1 MFSELPKGE
10 IYTKFSKIITL
21 LVNQVLISMSPW
33 SNFPFVRITFA
44 LIGGILAACYGGKP
58 ACIMGGSLLGLLLL
72 AYVAIIVGMPRT
84 QFIFWSPWLGFLG
97 LGSVFLIGYL
107 RWWTHEVR
115 QNPHHLTHWS
125 TRIEAYKA
133 VALEDAH
140 EKLGRSNV
148 VVSVSRALINGQW
161 RSVKGKVRVSL
172 LGPEVPNVHYGD
184 ILLISGSPQSV
195 SDIKNPHA
203 FDYAT
208 FLGFSQIYHQH
219 FVVGERVVAVAHQP
233 PNLIEG
239 WSFQVLRHCQSLFR
253 KYIHDSSA
261 RAVVLALVLGQKDDL
276 TAEISDAYARS
287 GTMHVLA
294 VSGLHVGIICW
305 VLCLLLVP
313 FKYLGRLR
321 LLSSGIALLVLWF
334 YAFVTGLSPSVLRA
348 ITMFTFLVVASML
361 GRQTST
367 YNTLSI
373 AAFLLLFWNPSWIFS
388 VGFQLSYLAVIGIL
402 YLQPRI
408 YRLLTPNYWL
418 LDKLWLLS
426 AVSLGAQLS
435 TAPLSVY
442 YFHQFPTYFLLANWV
457 VVPAAFAIV
466 CLGLLV
472 LATCFWPGLSATIAW
487 LLEKVVLGVNVWIEC
502 TQKLPYSLVESIYL
516 SAFGTLLLYILLVLL
531 LTFLYTKNVKY
542 LIATTILVMFLSLR
556 VVHVSLS
563 QQTQRK
569 VIFYSIGHH
578 QVISF
583 IKGRHSTLWV
593 DRRFQ
598 VDSPK
603 YAYHV
608 RPSQMALDITATD
621 TYMLEE
627 VIQQQTFPMQLW
639 HGMKV
644 AVWQGKKFIL
654 LDKASKHLPKLAEKV
669 YIDFLVIEENVVT
682 TLRPLLEQFEIGTL
696 VIGASNRRFLAQKL
710 QQEAKECSLYSHSLS
725 QQGALTV
732 AW

>member
-1 MFSELPKGE
+1 M
-10 IYTKFSKIITL
+10 
-21 LVNQVLISMSPW
+21 V
-33 SNFPFVRITFA
+33 
-44 LIGGILAACYGGKP
+44 GG
-58 ACIMGGSLLGLLLL
+58 LLGFLLII
-72 AYVAIIVGMPRT
+72 YVFVLVGISRT
-84 QFIFWSPWLGFLG
+84 QFIFWSPWLGFFG
-97 LGSVFLIGYL
+97 LSSVFLVGYL

-115 QNPHHLTHWS
+115 QDPQHLTHWS
-125 TRIEAYKA
+125 TRIEAYEA
-133 VALEDAH
+133 IALEDVH
-140 EKLGRSNV
+140 EKSERSNV
-148 VVSVSRALINGQW
+148 VVSVSRARIQGKW
-161 RSVKGKVRVSL
+161 RQVEGKVQLSWPKHTTLQV
-172 LGPEVPNVHYGD
+172 NYGD
-184 ILLISGSPQSV
+184 VVLIQGQPWAVQPAS
-195 SDIKNPHA
+195 NLYE
-203 FDYAT
+203 FNYAT
-208 FLGFSQIYHQH
+208 FLGLSQIYHQQ
-219 FVVGERVVAVAHQP
+219 FVVGEGVVVVAHQP
-233 PNLIEG
+233 PNFVKEL
-239 WSFQVLRHCQSLFR
+239 SFCVLRYCQSLLR
-253 KYIHDSSA
+253 QYIHDPSA

-276 TAEISDAYARS
+276 TTEISDAYARS

-294 VSGLHVGIICW
+294 VSGLHVGIIYW
-305 VLCLLLVP
+305 ILCLLLVP
-313 FKYLGRLR
+313 LKYLGRLR

-348 ITMFTFLVVASML
+348 TTMFTFLVVASML

-373 AAFLLLFWNPSWIFS
+373 SAFLLLFWNPSWIFS

-408 YRLLTPNYWL
+408 YRLLTPNHWL

-442 YFHQFPTYFLLANWV
+442 YFHQFPTYFLVANWV

-472 LATCFWPGLSATIAW
+472 LATCFWPGLSAAIAW

-502 TQKLPYSLVESIYL
+502 AQKLPYSLVESIYL
-516 SAFGTLLLYILLVLL
+516 SASGVLLLYGLLILLLV
-531 LTFLYTKNVKY
+531 FLHNKRMKY
-542 LIATTILVMFLSLR
+542 LIAMSMLAMFLSLR
-556 VVHVSLS
+556 AVQVSLS

-583 IKGRHSTLWV
+583 VKGRHSTLCV

-598 VDSPK
+598 IDSPK

-627 VIQQQTFPMQLW
+627 VIQQKTFPMQLW

-696 VIGASNRRFLAQKL
+696 VIGASNRRSLVQKL
-710 QQEAKECSLYSHSLS
+710 QKEAKECSLYSHSLS

-732 AW
+732 VW